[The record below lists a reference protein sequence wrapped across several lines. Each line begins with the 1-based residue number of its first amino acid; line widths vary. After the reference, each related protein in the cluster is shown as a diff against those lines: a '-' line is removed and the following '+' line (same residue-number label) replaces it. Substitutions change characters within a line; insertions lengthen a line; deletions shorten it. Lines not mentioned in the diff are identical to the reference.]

1 MVKPSQC
8 CCDWTGPAGPTVT
21 RLNKQSCT
29 CRKPELVS
37 SRFGPWKIQSNRF
50 PKKKTGLLT
59 IILPSP
65 SSLSRRRHLT
75 LSQLV
80 LLIALEDMTSS
91 ASSPNTIQ
99 LVIPTT
105 QSVRAKSDPTW
116 DHCQLVQ
123 DVDGKKSI
131 KCLYC
136 SKCYK
141 GGGIHRIKQHLAGEK
156 GDVLPCLSV
165 PFEVKHQL
173 KEHLNQ
179 VSGSRKRGTNQ
190 IRSEED
196 ADEENMNPPI
206 IAKGKGKT
214 NTLDFAPRT
223 MPGAQPSIKMG
234 FAGKDA
240 IHKADLAIARFFYD
254 CCIPFNCSNSVYY
267 QPMIN
272 AIAAIGH
279 GYKGPTYYAIRSNLL
294 HEMKKE
300 VELLV
305 ENFRSF
311 WKETGCTIMA
321 DGWQDQRNRQL
332 INFLV
337 YSPKGISFVR
347 SVDAS
352 DVVKDAR
359 TLCNLFIELVEFVG
373 VTNVVHLVTDNAANY
388 KAAGAMLNEKFP
400 SIFWSPCAAHCLN
413 LILGDI
419 GKMEH
424 EKTRW
429 KEIIRLGATRFATT
443 FIALQSIHEHK
454 HDLQALV
461 ASKDFIDSRYYRDKK
476 ANRFVEVVMNTRFW
490 NDCAIIVN
498 IVAPL
503 IRLLRIVD
511 ADERPSLPYVY
522 DGMCRERKTIKN
534 VFMNK
539 KSLYKPYTRI
549 IKQRWDKQLR
559 TKLHCAA
566 YFLNPTFYYDKENF
580 CIKPEVQQGWLDV
593 LQAKVTTSKT
603 NFFKQSCIY
612 HDKVGSFG
620 NSMAIEIVKHLRPN
634 QWWSQ
639 FGFSAPM
646 VSQLAIKI
654 LSQTTSSTGCER
666 NWSVFERIHTR
677 KRNKLEHKRLNDLV
691 YVHYNL
697 GLKDREVNKKRT
709 LDPVDYESMENI
721 EFWITEEEEEE
732 TPLIDYDE
740 IEKMFYYDLSNPI
753 LDLTKDDEGMVE
765 GQNITIDGGLNL
777 DSFPQEDVDSYTQST
792 SLTNNVNLGSNQ
804 DNDTWMN

>member
-1 MVKPSQC
+1 MV
-8 CCDWTGPAGPTVT
+8 
-21 RLNKQSCT
+21 
-29 CRKPELVS
+29 
-37 SRFGPWKIQSNRF
+37 
-50 PKKKTGLLT
+50 
-59 IILPSP
+59 IISY
-65 SSLSRRRHLT
+65 
-75 LSQLV
+75 
-80 LLIALEDMTSS
+80 MTSS
-91 ASSPNTIQ
+91 TSSPNTTEV
-99 LVIPTT
+99 VIPTT
-105 QSVRAKSDPTW
+105 QSVRSKSDPTW
-116 DHCQLVQ
+116 DHCQLIQ

-136 SKCYK
+136 SNCYE

-179 VSGSRKRGTNQ
+179 VSGSRKRGANQ
-190 IRSEED
+190 IRREED
-196 ADEENMNPPI
+196 LDDENVTQPK
-206 IAKGKGKT
+206 AKGKT
-214 NTLDFAPRT
+214 NTLGFSPRT
-223 MPGAQPSIKMG
+223 TPGAQPSIKMG
-234 FAGKDA
+234 LLGKDA
-240 IHKADLAIARFFYD
+240 IHKADLAVARFFYD

-267 QPMIN
+267 QPMID
-272 AIAAIGH
+272 AIAAIGP
-279 GYKGPTYYAIRSNLL
+279 GYKGPSYYAIRSNLL
-294 HEMKKE
+294 HEMRKE

-305 ENFRSF
+305 ENFRNF

-332 INFLV
+332 INFFV
-337 YSPKGISFVR
+337 YSPKGITFVR

-352 DVVKDAR
+352 DVVKDAK

-388 KAAGAMLNEKFP
+388 KVAGAMLSEKFP
-400 SIFWSPCAAHCLN
+400 SIFWSPCTAHCLN
-413 LILGDI
+413 LIIGDI

-424 EKTRW
+424 VSTIAKSASDITKFVYNHEFLLAWLRKRQGW
-429 KEIIRLGATRFATT
+429 KEIIRLGATRFAIT
-443 FIALQSIHEHK
+443 FIALKSIHEHK

-461 ASKDFIDSRYYRDKK
+461 TSKDFIDSRYYRDKK

-490 NDCAIIVN
+490 NDCTVIVN
-498 IVAPL
+498 IVASL

-511 ADERPSLPYVY
+511 ADDRPSLPYVY
-522 DGMCRERKTIKN
+522 DGMHRARKTIKN

-539 KSLYKPYTRI
+539 KSLYKAYIRI
-549 IKQRWDKQLR
+549 IKQIWDKQLR

-566 YFLNPTFYYDKENF
+566 YFLNPIFYYYKDNF
-580 CIKPEVQQGWLDV
+580 CIKPKVQQGWLGV

-603 NFFKQSCIY
+603 EFFKQSCIY
-612 HDKVGSFG
+612 HDKVRSFG
-620 NSMAIEIVKHLRPN
+620 NTMTIETVKHLRPN

-654 LSQTTSSTGCER
+654 LSQITSSSGCER
-666 NWSVFERIHTR
+666 NWSVFKRIHTR

-691 YVHYNL
+691 YVHCNL
-697 GLKDREVNKKRT
+697 GLKDRANNKRRR

-721 EFWITEEEEEE
+721 EFWIIEEEEE
-732 TPLIDYDE
+732 TSLIDYDE
-740 IEKMFYYDLSNPI
+740 IEKVFYYDLSNPI
-753 LDLTKDDEGMVE
+753 LDLTKDDEGTVE
-765 GQNITIDGGLNL
+765 GQNIAIDGELNL
-777 DSFPQEDVDSYTQST
+777 DSFPQEHVDSYTQNA
-792 SLTNNVNLGSNQ
+792 SLTNNVNLGSNE

>member
-1 MVKPSQC
+1 MGQMDEEQQSQ
-8 CCDWTGPAGPTVT
+8 
-21 RLNKQSCT
+21 
-29 CRKPELVS
+29 
-37 SRFGPWKIQSNRF
+37 IQSNFEKNFNSFEALIRLLF
-50 PKKKTGLLT
+50 AFDDIVSIIKTLA
-59 IILPSP
+59 I
-65 SSLSRRRHLT
+65 
-75 LSQLV
+75 
-80 LLIALEDMTSS
+80 DMTSF

-99 LVIPTT
+99 SVIPTT

-206 IAKGKGKT
+206 KAKGKGKT

-223 MPGAQPSIKMG
+223 TPGAQPSIKMG

-272 AIAAIGH
+272 AIAAIGP

-352 DVVKDAR
+352 DIVKDAR

-388 KAAGAMLNEKFP
+388 KAAGAMLNEKFL
-400 SIFWSPCAAHCLN
+400 SIFWKRQ
-413 LILGDI
+413 G
-419 GKMEH
+419 
-424 EKTRW
+424 W
-429 KEIIRLGATRFATT
+429 KEIIRPGATRFATT
-443 FIALQSIHEHK
+443 FIALKSIHEHK

-461 ASKDFIDSRYYRDKK
+461 TSKDFIDSRYYRDKK

-522 DGMCRERKTIKN
+522 DGMCRARKTIKN

-580 CIKPEVQQGWLDV
+580 CIKPEVQQD
-593 LQAKVTTSKT
+593 
-603 NFFKQSCIY
+603 
-612 HDKVGSFG
+612 
-620 NSMAIEIVKHLRPN
+620 

-654 LSQTTSSTGCER
+654 LSQTASSSGCER

-697 GLKDREVNKKRT
+697 GLKDREVNKRRT

-740 IEKMFYYDLSNPI
+740 IEKMFYYDLPNPI

-765 GQNITIDGGLNL
+765 GQNITIDGELNL
-777 DSFPQEDVDSYTQST
+777 DFFPQEDVDSYTQST